1 MNGPLPL
8 FPNDA
13 LIHLRIHALYELMG
27 NDNNKILQFVIVTVV
42 GFVCNSRLFKEKVD
56 KEKYPQAK
64 QEYRFE
70 FQNIRSIKSD
80 S

>member
-13 LIHLRIHALYELMG
+13 LIHLRIHALYEQMG

-56 KEKYPQAK
+56 KAALLPTTTVRL
-64 QEYRFE
+64 EY
-70 FQNIRSIKSD
+70 KGYL
-80 S
+80 